1 MHICRVCVQ
10 QCLHVLSLEFLFIT
24 KSLGGV
30 DSLYSIVQ
38 MPSVYSRL
46 QPLRSMELLMQ
57 QILAAKMLATT
68 DTELRRKLVDY
79 KEDLKEQVVAKDEKL
94 NKIGYDAYLEQM

>member
-1 MHICRVCVQ
+1 
-10 QCLHVLSLEFLFIT
+10 
-24 KSLGGV
+24 
-30 DSLYSIVQ
+30 
-38 MPSVYSRL
+38 
-46 QPLRSMELLMQ
+46 
-57 QILAAKMLATT
+57 MLAIT